1 MAPAPIIEVGVD
13 VDEDDVELSA
23 LVGEYAEA
31 TQEVFHARDRLRA
44 YLREHSTDRELARR
58 AELLFDSVNRLV
70 RAEARITRSHL
81 EFIRQLREQDDD
93 DDLP

>member
-1 MAPAPIIEVGVD
+1 
-13 VDEDDVELSA
+13 VDEDDAELSA

-44 YLREHSTDRELARR
+44 YLRDHSTDAELARR
-58 AELLFDSVNRLV
+58 TELLFDAVTRLV

-81 EFIRQLREQDDD
+81 EFIRQLREQDEEDE
-93 DDLP
+93 PERG

>member
-1 MAPAPIIEVGVD
+1 VE
-13 VDEDDVELSA
+13 EDDAELSA

-44 YLREHSTDRELARR
+44 YVRAYSTDRELSRR
-58 AELLFDSVNRLV
+58 AELLFDAVNRLV

-81 EFIRQLREQDDD
+81 EFIRQLREQDDEAD
-93 DDLP
+93 DEVP

>member
-1 MAPAPIIEVGVD
+1 M
-13 VDEDDVELSA
+13 DEDAELSA

-44 YLREHSTDRELARR
+44 YLQEHSSDRELARR
-58 AELLFDSVNRLV
+58 AELLFDAVTRLV

-81 EFIRQLREQDDD
+81 EFIRQLRDADEEEDVEA
-93 DDLP
+93 P